1 MRAVFLERISPAQT
15 IAIDEDNP
23 TLNASVV
30 DARLTMGL
38 REVRL
43 QTRHLRIAE
52 PEENRHITALFWRGE
67 SCPRFDQ
74 WVLSLVQVRPI

>member
-52 PEENRHITALFWRGE
+52 LEEIRHITALFWRGR
-67 SCPRFDQ
+67 SCPPA
-74 WVLSLVQVRPI
+74 SINGS